1 MAEPAEVPPPAFSP
15 RPSTEATHHGP
26 VGRKAVALASLGA
39 LGVVYGDIGT
49 SPLYAIKECL
59 AWAPENADGKRLFA
73 NGLAATAH
81 AVEPTLPNVLGVLSL
96 MFWALV
102 LVICIKYLVFV
113 LRADNKGEG
122 GILAL
127 AALVEGEH
135 GKPKQKATKIT
146 LAVPILLG
154 LFGTGLLFGDG
165 AITPAISV
173 LGAMEG
179 LSEQSSALTYLVV
192 PITVGILVGLFLVQ
206 RFGTGRIGVAFGPVM
221 MVWFI
226 AIGALGLRW
235 IVVEPQVLGAIN
247 PIHGLTFL
255 GEHGVHG
262 FLLVGLV
269 FLVVTGGEALY
280 ADMGHFG
287 KTPIRIAWFAVALPG
302 LFLNYFGQGAVLL
315 HHPTGT
321 IQNPFYATADG
332 FLIPMLVLATAA
344 AIIASQA
351 LISGVFSITRQ
362 AMQLGY
368 WPRMTVVHTSA
379 QAEGQIYIP
388 EMNWLLMA
396 GTIAVVLQFRS
407 SSGLA
412 AAYGIAVTGT
422 MAITSFLFYEV
433 ARRRWNWSRPKALAF
448 LVPFLAIDLAFF
460 SANAAK
466 ILDGGWFP
474 LAIGVIV
481 FAVMTTWWRGR
492 IELSQ
497 IMDAGVVPDDLFL
510 ADITAAPPPR
520 VRGTAVFMSST
531 PGGIPN
537 VLMHHMKHNQV
548 LHQQV
553 VLFSLQTLNVPWAP
567 ASEALEVRDLGQGFY
582 RVICKVGFMQSTDV
596 PRILARCAEG
606 GVRVD
611 PMTTTYYLGRQTLL
625 TTGQS
630 RLARWRKLLF
640 SFLSRNARPPTAFFN
655 LPPNRVV
662 ELGLQ
667 IEM

>member
-1 MAEPAEVPPPAFSP
+1 M
-15 RPSTEATHHGP
+15 EAAAPVSSAPQGAPHGAP
-26 VGRKAVALASLGA
+26 VGRRELALASLGA

-49 SPLYAIKECL
+49 SPLYAMKECL
-59 AWAPENADGKRLFA
+59 AWHPDGKFPS
-73 NGLAATAH
+73 GLASSPH
-81 AVEPTLPNVLGVLSL
+81 AVEPTFANVLGVLSL
-96 MFWALV
+96 MFWALL
-102 LVICIKYLVFV
+102 LVICLKYLIFV

-127 AALVEGEH
+127 AALVEGEA
-135 GKPKQKATKIT
+135 GGTPRTSRSGRPR
-146 LAVPILLG
+146 LAIPILLG

-179 LSEQSSALTYLVV
+179 LSEQSHALTVWVV
-192 PITVGILVGLFLVQ
+192 PITVGILIGLFLVQ
-206 RFGTGRIGVAFGPVM
+206 RHGTGRIGVAFGPVM
-221 MVWFI
+221 LVWFVV
-226 AIGALGLRW
+226 IGVIGVRW
-235 IVVEPQVLGAIN
+235 IVAEPAVLQAIN
-247 PIHGLTFL
+247 PLYAIEFLAAHGAM
-255 GEHGVHG
+255 G

-287 KTPIRIAWFAVALPG
+287 KTPIRIAWFGLALPG
-302 LFLNYFGQGAVLL
+302 LLLNYFGQGALL
-315 HHPTGT
+315 LSHPTGT

-332 FLIPMLVLATAA
+332 PMLIPMLVLATMAA
-344 AIIASQA
+344 VIASQA

-368 WPRMTVVHTSA
+368 WPRVTVVHTSA
-379 QAEGQIYIP
+379 RTEGQIYIP

-396 GTIAVVLQFRS
+396 GCIAVVLQFRS

-422 MAITSFLFYEV
+422 MGITSYLFYLV
-433 ARRRWNWSRPKALAF
+433 CRRRWGYSQLKALTF

-474 LAIGVIV
+474 LAIGVVV
-481 FAVMTTWWRGR
+481 FAIMTTWWRGR

-497 IMDAGVVPDDLFL
+497 IMDAGQIPDDLFL
-510 ADITAAPPPR
+510 ADIAESRPHR

-531 PGGIPN
+531 PAGVPN
-537 VLMHHMKHNQV
+537 VLMHHLKHNQV
-548 LHQQV
+548 MHEQV
-553 VLFSLQTLNVPWAP
+553 VLFSIQILNAP
-567 ASEALEVRDLGQGFY
+567 YADPVSSLELRELGHGLF
-582 RVICKVGFMQSTDV
+582 RVIARVGFMQSTDV
-596 PRILARCAEG
+596 PRLLVRCARMGLVVE
-606 GVRVD
+606 

-625 TTGQS
+625 TSGKS
-630 RLARWRKLLF
+630 KLARWRKLLF

-667 IEM
+667 IEL